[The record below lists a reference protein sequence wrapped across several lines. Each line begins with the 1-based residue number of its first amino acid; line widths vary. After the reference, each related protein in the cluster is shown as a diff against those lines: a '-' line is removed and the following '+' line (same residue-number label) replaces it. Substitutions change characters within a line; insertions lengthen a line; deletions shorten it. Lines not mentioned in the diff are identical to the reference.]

1 MVLLAIVESLS
12 SMKHVIAYIF
22 LVLLG
27 CPIFSQ
33 AQLQLASPFSDN
45 MVLQRNQ
52 TIIIWG
58 KGNPGEKIDAGLGF
72 LAAATKVQVN
82 GSWQIQFPAQAATVT
97 PLQLSLVMGE
107 EKLQF
112 NNILIGDVWLCI
124 GQSNMEWPMSRE
136 LHWKTEQQQ
145 ANQPLIRFLN
155 PPPAGR
161 YVYNVKFKDSLL
173 QRLNEE
179 KFYQWDG
186 WKTTSASTVASMSA
200 VAYYF
205 AKRIQQDVKVPIGLI
220 NLSIGGAPLESF
232 IGTDALS
239 ADPGFKQKVNGNWM
253 YNDALP
259 VWIRQ
264 RGLQN
269 LDSVPFIYGD
279 ENGPHHAFKPG
290 FAYKS
295 GILPLKDFPISG
307 VLVYQGE
314 SNAEEKERVDEY
326 GKLFSVMVE
335 QYRNNWSRPT
345 LPVYW
350 VQLSSIE
357 RPLWPAFR
365 DEQRKLLEQIPN
377 TGMAVTTDYGL
388 RNDVHP
394 PNKKIVGERLALW
407 ALRDVYAQKIIPS
420 GPLAVA
426 ATYKR
431 NKVIVS
437 FKNADGLKT
446 SDGAPLREIAIDGIA
461 SRNITIK
468 KNKLSVAVDKKP
480 QVVSYGWK
488 PYSEGNLV
496 NKAGLPASTFYLK
509 ID

>member
-1 MVLLAIVESLS
+1 
-12 SMKHVIAYIF
+12 MKQLIAYIF
-22 LVLLG
+22 FILLG

-33 AQLQLASPFSDN
+33 AQLQLAAQFSDN

-52 TIIIWG
+52 PIMIWG
-58 KGNPGEKIDAGLGF
+58 KGNPGEKINAQLGSF
-72 LAAATKVQVN
+72 TASAVVN
-82 GSWQIQFPAQAATVT
+82 KNGNWQIYFPAQPATAL
-97 PLQLSLVMGE
+97 PLQLLLVMDQ
-107 EKLQF
+107 EKIQL

-136 LHWKTEQQQ
+136 LHWKTEQHQ
-145 ANQPLIRFLN
+145 ADQSLIRFIN

-186 WKTTSASTVASMSA
+186 WKTSSSSTVASMSA

-205 AKRIQQDVKVPIGLI
+205 AKRIQQDVTVPVGLI

-232 IGTDALS
+232 IGTNSLLTDEQ
-239 ADPGFKQKVNGNWM
+239 FKQKVKGNWM
-253 YNDALP
+253 YNVALP

-295 GILPLKDFPISG
+295 GVLPLKDFPISG

-326 GKLFSVMVE
+326 GKLFSLLVD
-335 QYRNNWSRPT
+335 QYRNNWSRPN
-345 LPVYW
+345 LPFYW

-357 RPLWPAFR
+357 RPHWPGFR
-365 DEQRKLLEQIPN
+365 DEQRKLINQILH
-377 TGMAVTTDYGL
+377 TGMAITTDHGL

-407 ALRDVYAQKIIPS
+407 ALRDVYQQKIIPS
-420 GPLAVA
+420 GPLPIA

-431 NKVIVS
+431 NKVVVS
-437 FKNADGLKT
+437 FNYADGLKT
-446 SDGAPLREIAIDGIA
+446 RDGNALREFSIDGVNSTSAI
-461 SRNITIK
+461 IK
-468 KNKLSVAVDKKP
+468 KNKVIIPVNRQP
-480 QVVSYGWK
+480 QGVWYGWK

-496 NKAGLPASTFYLK
+496 NGVGLPASTFYLK

>member
-1 MVLLAIVESLS
+1 MVLLATAEIFS
-12 SMKHVIAYIF
+12 SMKQVIAYIF
-22 LVLLG
+22 LLLLG
-27 CPIFSQ
+27 CPFPIE
-33 AQLQLASPFSDN
+33 AQLQLAAQFSDH

-52 TIIIWG
+52 PIMIWG
-58 KGNPGEKIDAGLGF
+58 KGNPGEKIDARLGS
-72 LAAATKVQVN
+72 LIATARVQEN
-82 GSWQIQFPAQAATVT
+82 SSWQIQFPAQAATVT
-97 PLQLSLVMGE
+97 PIQLLLIMGE
-107 EKLQF
+107 EKIQL
-112 NNILIGDVWLCI
+112 NNILIGDIWLCI

-145 ANQPLIRFLN
+145 ADQPLIRFLN

-205 AKRIQQDVKVPIGLI
+205 AKRIQQDVALPIGLI

-232 IGTDALS
+232 IGKDALLAVS
-239 ADPGFKQKVNGNWM
+239 TFKQKVKGNWM
-253 YNDALP
+253 FNNALP
-259 VWIRQ
+259 IWIRQ

-269 LDSVPFIYGD
+269 LDSVPFIYSD
-279 ENGPHHAFKPG
+279 EYGPNHAFKPG
-290 FAYKS
+290 FAYTS
-295 GILPLKDFPISG
+295 GVLPLKDFPISG

-335 QYRNNWSRPT
+335 QYRHNWSRPN
-345 LPVYW
+345 LPFYW

-357 RPLWPAFR
+357 RPHWPAFR
-365 DEQRKLLEQIPN
+365 DEQRKLLELIPHS
-377 TGMAVTTDYGL
+377 GMAVTTDHGL

-420 GPLAVA
+420 GPLPVA
-426 ATYKR
+426 ATYKQH
-431 NKVIVS
+431 KVIIK
-437 FKNADGLKT
+437 FHYADGLKT
-446 SDGAPLREIAIDGIA
+446 SDGGALREIAVDGKTVTNAI
-461 SRNITIK
+461 IK
-468 KNKLSVAVDKKP
+468 KNSICIAVDKKP

-488 PYSEGNLV
+488 PFSEGNLV
-496 NKAGLPASTFYLK
+496 NKVGLPASTFILK

>member
-1 MVLLAIVESLS
+1 MVLLATAEIFS
-12 SMKHVIAYIF
+12 SMKQVIAYIF
-22 LVLLG
+22 FLLLG
-27 CPIFSQ
+27 CAFSTQ
-33 AQLQLASPFSDN
+33 AQLQLAAQFSDN

-52 TIIIWG
+52 PIMIWG
-58 KGNPGEKIDAGLGF
+58 KGNPGEKIDAQLGS
-72 LAAATKVQVN
+72 LSASAIVQQN
-82 GSWQIQFPAQAATVT
+82 SSWQINFPAQPATAL
-97 PLQLSLVMGE
+97 PLQLQLVMGQ
-107 EKLQF
+107 EKIQL
-112 NNILIGDVWLCI
+112 NHILIGDVWLCI

-136 LHWKTEQQQ
+136 LHWKAEQQQ
-145 ANQPLIRFLN
+145 ADQPLIRFLN

-205 AKRIQQDVKVPIGLI
+205 AKRIQQDITVPIGLI

-232 IGTDALS
+232 IGTDALL
-239 ADPGFKQKVNGNWM
+239 ADANFKQKMNGNWM

-259 VWIRQ
+259 IWIRQ

-279 ENGPHHAFKPG
+279 AYGPNHAFKPG
-290 FAYKS
+290 FAYTS
-295 GILPLKDFPISG
+295 GVLPLKDFPISG

-335 QYRNNWSRPT
+335 QYRNNWSLPN

-365 DEQRKLLEQIPN
+365 DEQRKLLEQIPYS
-377 TGMAVTTDYGL
+377 GMAVTTDHGL

-394 PNKKIVGERLALW
+394 PNKQIVGERLALW

-420 GPLAVA
+420 GPIAVA

-437 FKNADGLKT
+437 FKYADGLKT
-446 SDGAPLREIAIDGIA
+446 NEGAALCEIAVDGVNTT
-461 SRNITIK
+461 SNTIK
-468 KNKLSVAVDKKP
+468 KNKIIIAVDNKP
-480 QVVSYGWK
+480 KVLSYGWK

-496 NKAGLPASTFYLK
+496 NKAGLPASTFNLK

>member
-1 MVLLAIVESLS
+1 MVLLAAAE
-12 SMKHVIAYIF
+12 IF
-22 LVLLG
+22 LFMKSVALYLLIMIFG
-27 CPIFSQ
+27 CPVFSQ
-33 AQLQLASPFSDN
+33 AQLQLAAQFSDN

-52 TIIIWG
+52 PINIWG
-58 KGNPGEKIDAGLGF
+58 KGNPGEKINAHLGSVTTS
-72 LAAATKVQVN
+72 AVVQQN
-82 GSWQIQFPAQAATVT
+82 GNWQIHFPAQPATT
-97 PLQLSLVMGE
+97 SPLQLLLAMGQ
-107 EKLQF
+107 EKIQL

-145 ANQPLIRFLN
+145 ADQPLVRFIN

-161 YVYNVKFKDSLL
+161 YVYNMKFKDSLL

-186 WKTTSASTVASMSA
+186 WKTSSSSTVASMSA

-205 AKRIQQDVKVPIGLI
+205 AKRIQQDVVVPVGLI

-239 ADPGFKQKVNGNWM
+239 ADPVFKQKVKGNWI
-253 YNDALP
+253 YNEALP

-295 GILPLKDFPISG
+295 GVLPLKDFPISG

-326 GKLFSVMVE
+326 GKLFSLLVD
-335 QYRNNWSRPT
+335 QYRNNWSRPN
-345 LPVYW
+345 LPFYW

-357 RPLWPAFR
+357 RPHWPTFR

-377 TGMAVTTDYGL
+377 SGMAITTDHGL

-407 ALRDVYAQKIIPS
+407 ALRDVYQKKIIPS

-426 ATYKR
+426 ATYKH
-431 NKVIVS
+431 NKVILS
-437 FKNADGLKT
+437 FKYADGLKT
-446 SDGAPLREIAIDGIA
+446 TDGAALREIAVDGNNATNAI
-461 SRNITIK
+461 IK
-468 KNKLSVAVDKKP
+468 KNSIHIAVDKKP

-496 NKAGLPASTFYLK
+496 NKADLPASTFILK